1 MSRRALLSLALLI
14 VVIAVIAVIIFVDVS
29 VCACA
34 ALPPT
39 PTSVPAGAT
48 AEADT
53 RSILFMSN
61 RSGNWQIYAMK
72 LADHSVTDISSSK
85 ADDGFASYSADGGA
99 LTFLSNRDGA
109 LNPYMMNAD
118 GSDQRAVAND
128 LGTIMAVV
136 TSGRLN
142 WGYTYSGDQQTAFVS
157 LRDLNLEVYTKD
169 AQGEHNLT
177 KNGAVDWF
185 PAWSPDG
192 KQIAFGSDRDGNQEI
207 YVMNADG
214 SLPRR
219 LTNAPGDDLYPM
231 WWNSSIV
238 FMSDRGGLF
247 DKGKIGLY
255 LLNPSDA
262 NPQAQP
268 ISTDTTIDKLG
279 EQFSGG
285 SALYASNRTG
295 HWDVYLADGQTE
307 TDLTA
312 GSGDNLFPIWH
323 P

>member
-1 MSRRALLSLALLI
+1 MSRRTLLPLVLLI
-14 VVIAVIAVIIFVDVS
+14 VIVIIVMTVFFTVS
-29 VCACA
+29 MCACA
-34 ALPPT
+34 APPPT
-39 PTSVPAGAT
+39 PTLAAAGAT
-48 AEADT
+48 AEMDT

-61 RSGNWQIYAMK
+61 RSGNWQIYTMK
-72 LADHSVTDISSSK
+72 LADHSVINISNSK

-99 LTFLSNRDGA
+99 ITLLSNRDGT

-118 GSDQRAVAND
+118 GSDQHAVAND
-128 LGTIMAVV
+128 LRTIMAVV

-142 WGYTYSGDQQTAFVS
+142 WGYTYSADRQTAFVS

-169 AQGEHNLT
+169 AKGEHNLT

-207 YVMNADG
+207 YIMNADG
-214 SLPRR
+214 SSPRR

-231 WWNSSIV
+231 WWNDKIV

-255 LLNPSDA
+255 MLNPSDA

-268 ISTDTTIDKLG
+268 VSADIKIDKLG

-285 SALYASNRTG
+285 SALYTSNRTG
-295 HWDVYLADGQTE
+295 HWNVYLADGQAE

-312 GSGDNLFPIWH
+312 GNGDNLFPIWH